1 MAKGGLN
8 SGLGGLGSLLNDNS
22 NEVQIKNKLRTSEL
36 EPNRDQPR
44 KNFSDEAITALAD
57 SIREHGMLQPILV
70 RPLSSGGY
78 QIVAGERRWRAARM
92 LGLDE
97 VPVTI
102 RELSDVETMQIA
114 IIENLQRENL
124 NPIEEAAGYNELIE
138 NYGMTQDQVAKMVG
152 RSRSAIAN
160 AVRLLSLPERVLKML
175 EKGDISAGHG
185 RALLG
190 FDNEELMIATAI
202 KASEGSLTVRQVE
215 KAAQRSSEPE
225 NIVSEKSDMRI
236 DNYFVEMEISLNER
250 LGRKVKVDYAKN
262 KGALILEFY
271 DKEDLAALA
280 EKLAKEE

>member
-215 KAAQRSSEPE
+215 KAAQRSSESE
-225 NIVSEKSDMRI
+225 NIVSEKSDKRI